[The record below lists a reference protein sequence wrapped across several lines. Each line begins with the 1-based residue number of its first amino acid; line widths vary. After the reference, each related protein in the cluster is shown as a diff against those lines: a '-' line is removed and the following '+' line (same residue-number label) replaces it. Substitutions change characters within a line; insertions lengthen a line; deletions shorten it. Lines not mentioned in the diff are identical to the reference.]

1 MTIVFSTYFS
11 PSLLL
16 SPHFLPDH
24 LDISIGD
31 LDLIVFEKSSG
42 GKKGLLSGARARALF
57 STWVVENWLFARW
70 LNGSWQK
77 VLLLCKGSEF
87 SSEIQSDEGS
97 SSSKIA
103 QKMLTELQFYCL
115 KFWVKFWKKVFPNVS
130 LFMISCC
137 VGILVSRHAQSLENC
152 GGSSSLLIM
161 ATAAFI
167 KSSLWSIDMFQ
178 WAWKQKG
185 KSSLHK
191 GTDALTMPELPKK
204 PGPITDD

>member
-16 SPHFLPDH
+16 VSPHFLPDH

-31 LDLIVFEKSSG
+31 LDLIVFEKSLG

-97 SSSKIA
+97 SKIA

-115 KFWVKFWKKVFPNVS
+115 KFWVKFWKKVFPK
-130 LFMISCC
+130 C
-137 VGILVSRHAQSLENC
+137 VVLYDILLCRHFSFPTCSKFGELRR
-152 GGSSSLLIM
+152 LLVF
-161 ATAAFI
+161 A
-167 KSSLWSIDMFQ
+167 DH
-178 WAWKQKG
+178 G
-185 KSSLHK
+185 HRSLHQVFALK
-191 GTDALTMPELPKK
+191 HRHVPMSLKTKKKVIITQRDALTMPELPAL
-204 PGPITDD
+204 

>member
-1 MTIVFSTYFS
+1 MDAIWYISKNTAFSRTWKNKRKKVRRFFCAKLRFSFTLSWPILLIGTEMTIVFSTYFS

-87 SSEIQSDEGS
+87 SSEIQSDEGRR
-97 SSSKIA
+97 SSKIA

-130 LFMISCC
+130 LPSC
-137 VGILVSRHAQSLENC
+137 R
-152 GGSSSLLIM
+152 
-161 ATAAFI
+161 
-167 KSSLWSIDMFQ
+167 SLWYLAVSAF
-178 WAWKQKG
+178 
-185 KSSLHK
+185 
-191 GTDALTMPELPKK
+191 
-204 PGPITDD
+204 